1 MAVDVVADRR
11 MMLALQVK
19 TQYGGASNDAAYRL
33 AQQVA
38 ARSQVTT
45 DWSDPSASNGQY
57 TTHNASAPAES
68 SETDLQTKVINF
80 IASLDADA
88 PGSLRSSGCIN
99 TRNDAQQTLLHIATV
114 MGFHRLVRRLIVV
127 GAHLDLQD
135 ANGYT
140 ALGFACLSGQTNCA
154 RVLIEAGAA
163 YDRPTG
169 FGEMPLDLAKV
180 GEHAEVEALLLSA
193 VWSTQPDPASA
204 STVSGSAS
212 VDASSEIDED
222 NPSDQSDDDA
232 QPPGMTKPRRM
243 SRKVQSKQRAAVR
256 PNSSRSRQAS
266 LSEVSAAIAPT
277 TPADDPPPY
286 EHVNPESATM
296 MSRTPSG
303 STLKLP
309 VPDLLWDRLPL
320 PLHKLLAD
328 SKEDGWVAIPA
339 PSWETITKM
348 TNPEEVKLF
357 TQAMAAAALNAVVQS
372 GATTSAGRIT
382 GTGSRAPSTQKSRR
396 RVRDASRDSSSSGGG
411 SGTSS
416 PRRRKLAEQVKSE
429 SCRRLSRVEL
439 MADDRMLYLFWL
451 PILLF
456 VGFWMM
462 VTALPI
468 ATGFC
473 LIYARQITRAIK
485 QRI

>member
-1 MAVDVVADRR
+1 MYPADRR

-57 TTHNASAPAES
+57 TTHAASASVES
-68 SETDLQTKVINF
+68 SESDLQTKVIDF

-88 PGSLRSSGCIN
+88 PGSMRSSGCIN

-135 ANGYT
+135 LNGYT
-140 ALGFACLSGQTNCA
+140 ALGFACLLGRTNCA

-169 FGEMPLDLAKV
+169 FGEMPLDLSKV

-204 STVSGSAS
+204 STISGSAS
-212 VDASSEIDED
+212 IDACSEIDED

-232 QPPGMTKPRRM
+232 RPLGMTKPRRP
-243 SRKVQSKQRAAVR
+243 SRKVQGKQRSAAR
-256 PNSSRSRQAS
+256 PVPTRSRRAS
-266 LSEVSAAIAPT
+266 LSEVSTAILPPT
-277 TPADDPPPY
+277 PMDDPPPY
-286 EHVNPESATM
+286 EHVNAESATM

-303 STLKLP
+303 STIKLP

-328 SKEDGWVAIPA
+328 GKEDGWVAIPA
-339 PSWETITKM
+339 PSWDTLTKM

-382 GTGSRAPSTQKSRR
+382 GTGTGTPTSRKSRR
-396 RVRDASRDSSSSGGG
+396 RLRDASRDSYSSGSG

-416 PRRRKLAEQVKSE
+416 PRRRKLAEQVKSGL
-429 SCRRLSRVEL
+429 R
-439 MADDRMLYLFWL
+439 
-451 PILLF
+451 
-456 VGFWMM
+456 G
-462 VTALPI
+462 
-468 ATGFC
+468 
-473 LIYARQITRAIK
+473 
-485 QRI
+485 